1 MSHGIASNFEY
12 RQPAALSR
20 HEDALLAFEL
30 TSPTARQ
37 CRAANVEHV
46 STVADPDGWFRW
58 VHFRHAGHSIV
69 SSARFPT
76 FEAAAEAADTVT
88 ACAGCIY
95 AEEK

>member
-20 HEDALLAFEL
+20 TEDALLAFEL

-46 STVADPDGWFRW
+46 STVADPDGWYRW
-58 VHFRHAGHSIV
+58 VHWHGWGRSV
-69 SSARFPT
+69 YSSTRFPT
-76 FEAAAEAADTVT
+76 FEAAAEAADTVA
-88 ACAGCIY
+88 ACAGTIY